1 MNKTLMGAA
10 LAVFIFAAGV
20 FVGNMTAGSN
30 NLNDAVSDTM
40 GAVSEGV
47 GAVSDSVGAVAD
59 TVGGGDNEAAGSA
72 ADSEVIFTIDMSSLG
87 AAEKAFLASA
97 GISGDSIDVT
107 AAMYTC
113 AEAKL
118 GTERITEIQNGAAPS
133 AAEGV
138 SLVGCY

>member
-1 MNKTLMGAA
+1 MNKTLVSAA

-30 NLNDAVSDTM
+30 NLNDAMSD
-40 GAVSEGV
+40 SV
-47 GAVSDSVGAVAD
+47 GAVSDSVGAVSD

-72 ADSEVIFTIDMSSLG
+72 AGSEVIFTIDVSSLG
-87 AAEKAFLASA
+87 ATEKAFLASA

-107 AAMYTC
+107 AAMYAC

-118 GTERITEIQNGAAPS
+118 GMERITEIQNGATPS
-133 AAEGV
+133 AIEGV